1 MTLSAKLRGGTEG
14 DSRDAAR
21 DVHHLTEV
29 GWRLLTNV
37 LFVASFHEAI
47 KGTRAERRFKLLG
60 MRLTNAQQR
69 TRMKER
75 QKLR

>member
-1 MTLSAKLRGGTEG
+1 MTLSEKLRGGMEG
-14 DSRDAAR
+14 DSRGG
-21 DVHHLTEV
+21 DVHQVTEV

-37 LFVASFHEAI
+37 LLVTSFHEAI

-69 TRMKER
+69 PRMKER

>member
-1 MTLSAKLRGGTEG
+1 MAMTLSEKLRGGMEG

-21 DVHHLTEV
+21 DVHHVVHHEV

-37 LFVASFHEAI
+37 LFVTSFHKVI

-60 MRLTNAQQR
+60 MRLHNR
-69 TRMKER
+69 GRG
-75 QKLR
+75 